1 MFKFKASYVALAA
14 VLTSSVVYADP
25 TSYTHSSGA
34 TVIDIEKPNA
44 AGVSHNLYRD
54 FNVGTNGTILNN
66 SGDDVS
72 HSTFG
77 NIARNNNLTAGSAS
91 VILNEVTSKN
101 ASSLKGFIE
110 VNGQKADVV
119 IANPN
124 GITCSGCSFVNT
136 NKAILTTGKVN
147 MTDDGAIGS
156 YTVTGGTLTIGEN
169 GMNAANGYAVLL
181 ADAIK
186 INGKVQANNA
196 LVSAGNF
203 TMDNSS
209 GSVTSAGKKAT
220 LIQMTVN
227 PQYSID
233 VSSLGGI
240 EANSISMV
248 GNNIGFGVR
257 NKGSIISNG
266 TLMLTSNGNL
276 LNKGS
281 ITGKGLLS
289 QVSTVTGI
297 TNDGSIA
304 GAYYLMLSSGDYIVN
319 TGSLS
324 GGQLIATANGNIT
337 NGDSGTMTGT
347 SGLSLTSGGKIRN
360 EEKASLLSNNQIAA
374 TAIGDFLNEGKI
386 SAKHT
391 SLTFVGDSF
400 KNTGNINSTG
410 QTTIQSL
417 TQDGTAN
424 TGEIYNLGNI
434 TGENINLQ
442 TNGTLAQSSSGR
454 IEATNAITA
463 HSYWLNQNGYMNA
476 ADITTDHGVVNNYGN
491 ITAKNISITTYSDI
505 TNEGQISSTGD
516 LTLNT
521 KNKGAI
527 YNYSTLSAG
536 GNMTLT
542 ATKVVNGGKSCG
554 ILGLAKCG
562 VGTLTAD
569 KLVLN
574 SSQKYVSDMGGKQ
587 YFKSTEVNTVKPRA
601 SFFARLGLEGPTL
614 ELIVATFW
622 TARQHVRGVYRQVI
636 VALLAD
642 QVAQTDHFAAVVHA
656 VMIQILKDFPP
667 LELGFVGDIS
677 QLLPQALFDH
687 PHKHAVALVF
697 VTLFVAAGKL
707 LEVAFDRRNHRLDLA
722 LRQIAGADDFFPR
735 LRHQRVDIALSM
747 AEPFAERGD
756 QFTVILSNLVHHFA
770 SGGVNVF

>member
-54 FNVGTNGTILNN
+54 FNVGANGTILNN
-66 SGDDVS
+66 SGDDLS

-77 NIARNNNLTAGSAS
+77 NIARNNNLTDGSAS

-417 TQDGTAN
+417 TQDGSAN

-587 YFKSTEVNTVKPRA
+587 YFKSTEVNTVK
-601 SFFARLGLEGPTL
+601 
-614 ELIVATFW
+614 
-622 TARQHVRGVYRQVI
+622 
-636 VALLAD
+636 
-642 QVAQTDHFAAVVHA
+642 
-656 VMIQILKDFPP
+656 
-667 LELGFVGDIS
+667 
-677 QLLPQALFDH
+677 
-687 PHKHAVALVF
+687 
-697 VTLFVAAGKL
+697 
-707 LEVAFDRRNHRLDLA
+707 
-722 LRQIAGADDFFPR
+722 
-735 LRHQRVDIALSM
+735 
-747 AEPFAERGD
+747 
-756 QFTVILSNLVHHFA
+756 
-770 SGGVNVF
+770 

>member
-1 MFKFKASYVALAA
+1 
-14 VLTSSVVYADP
+14 SSVVYADP

-54 FNVGTNGTILNN
+54 FNVGANGTILNN

-77 NIARNNNLTAGSAS
+77 NIARNNNLTDGSAS

-417 TQDGTAN
+417 TQDGSAN

-587 YFKSTEVNTVKPRA
+587 YFKSTEVNTVK
-601 SFFARLGLEGPTL
+601 
-614 ELIVATFW
+614 
-622 TARQHVRGVYRQVI
+622 
-636 VALLAD
+636 
-642 QVAQTDHFAAVVHA
+642 
-656 VMIQILKDFPP
+656 
-667 LELGFVGDIS
+667 
-677 QLLPQALFDH
+677 
-687 PHKHAVALVF
+687 
-697 VTLFVAAGKL
+697 
-707 LEVAFDRRNHRLDLA
+707 
-722 LRQIAGADDFFPR
+722 
-735 LRHQRVDIALSM
+735 
-747 AEPFAERGD
+747 
-756 QFTVILSNLVHHFA
+756 
-770 SGGVNVF
+770 

>member
-14 VLTSSVVYADP
+14 VLTSSVVYAAP

-169 GMNAANGYAVLL
+169 GMNAANCYAVLL

-374 TAIGDFLNEGKI
+374 TAISDFLNEGKI

-417 TQDGTAN
+417 TQDGSAN

-587 YFKSTEVNTVKPRA
+587 YFKSTEVNTVK
-601 SFFARLGLEGPTL
+601 
-614 ELIVATFW
+614 
-622 TARQHVRGVYRQVI
+622 
-636 VALLAD
+636 
-642 QVAQTDHFAAVVHA
+642 
-656 VMIQILKDFPP
+656 
-667 LELGFVGDIS
+667 
-677 QLLPQALFDH
+677 
-687 PHKHAVALVF
+687 
-697 VTLFVAAGKL
+697 
-707 LEVAFDRRNHRLDLA
+707 
-722 LRQIAGADDFFPR
+722 
-735 LRHQRVDIALSM
+735 
-747 AEPFAERGD
+747 
-756 QFTVILSNLVHHFA
+756 
-770 SGGVNVF
+770 

>member
-54 FNVGTNGTILNN
+54 FNVGANGTILNN

-77 NIARNNNLTAGSAS
+77 NIARNNNLTDGSAS

-417 TQDGTAN
+417 TQDGSAN

-569 KLVLN
+569 KRVLN

-587 YFKSTEVNTVKPRA
+587 YFKSTEVNTVK
-601 SFFARLGLEGPTL
+601 
-614 ELIVATFW
+614 
-622 TARQHVRGVYRQVI
+622 
-636 VALLAD
+636 
-642 QVAQTDHFAAVVHA
+642 
-656 VMIQILKDFPP
+656 
-667 LELGFVGDIS
+667 
-677 QLLPQALFDH
+677 
-687 PHKHAVALVF
+687 
-697 VTLFVAAGKL
+697 
-707 LEVAFDRRNHRLDLA
+707 
-722 LRQIAGADDFFPR
+722 
-735 LRHQRVDIALSM
+735 
-747 AEPFAERGD
+747 
-756 QFTVILSNLVHHFA
+756 
-770 SGGVNVF
+770 

>member
-181 ADAIK
+181 ADAIN

-417 TQDGTAN
+417 KQDGSAN

-516 LTLNT
+516 LILNT

-587 YFKSTEVNTVKPRA
+587 YFKSTEVNTVK
-601 SFFARLGLEGPTL
+601 
-614 ELIVATFW
+614 
-622 TARQHVRGVYRQVI
+622 
-636 VALLAD
+636 
-642 QVAQTDHFAAVVHA
+642 
-656 VMIQILKDFPP
+656 
-667 LELGFVGDIS
+667 
-677 QLLPQALFDH
+677 
-687 PHKHAVALVF
+687 
-697 VTLFVAAGKL
+697 
-707 LEVAFDRRNHRLDLA
+707 
-722 LRQIAGADDFFPR
+722 
-735 LRHQRVDIALSM
+735 
-747 AEPFAERGD
+747 
-756 QFTVILSNLVHHFA
+756 
-770 SGGVNVF
+770 

>member
-54 FNVGTNGTILNN
+54 FNVGANGTILNN

-110 VNGQKADVV
+110 VNGQKADVI

-181 ADAIK
+181 ADAIN

-386 SAKHT
+386 SAKNT

-417 TQDGTAN
+417 KQDGSAN

-574 SSQKYVSDMGGKQ
+574 SSQKYVCDMGGKQ
-587 YFKSTEVNTVKPRA
+587 YFKSTEVNTVK
-601 SFFARLGLEGPTL
+601 
-614 ELIVATFW
+614 
-622 TARQHVRGVYRQVI
+622 
-636 VALLAD
+636 
-642 QVAQTDHFAAVVHA
+642 
-656 VMIQILKDFPP
+656 
-667 LELGFVGDIS
+667 
-677 QLLPQALFDH
+677 
-687 PHKHAVALVF
+687 
-697 VTLFVAAGKL
+697 
-707 LEVAFDRRNHRLDLA
+707 
-722 LRQIAGADDFFPR
+722 
-735 LRHQRVDIALSM
+735 
-747 AEPFAERGD
+747 
-756 QFTVILSNLVHHFA
+756 
-770 SGGVNVF
+770 

>member
-14 VLTSSVVYADP
+14 VLTSSVVYAAP

-54 FNVGTNGTILNN
+54 FNVGANGTILNN

-347 SGLSLTSGGKIRN
+347 SGLSLTSSGKIRN

-417 TQDGTAN
+417 TQDGSAN

-587 YFKSTEVNTVKPRA
+587 YFKSTEVNTVK
-601 SFFARLGLEGPTL
+601 
-614 ELIVATFW
+614 
-622 TARQHVRGVYRQVI
+622 
-636 VALLAD
+636 
-642 QVAQTDHFAAVVHA
+642 
-656 VMIQILKDFPP
+656 
-667 LELGFVGDIS
+667 
-677 QLLPQALFDH
+677 
-687 PHKHAVALVF
+687 
-697 VTLFVAAGKL
+697 
-707 LEVAFDRRNHRLDLA
+707 
-722 LRQIAGADDFFPR
+722 
-735 LRHQRVDIALSM
+735 
-747 AEPFAERGD
+747 
-756 QFTVILSNLVHHFA
+756 
-770 SGGVNVF
+770 

>member
-54 FNVGTNGTILNN
+54 FNVGANGTILNN

-101 ASSLKGFIE
+101 ASSLKG
-110 VNGQKADVV
+110 
-119 IANPN
+119 
-124 GITCSGCSFVNT
+124 
-136 NKAILTTGKVN
+136 
-147 MTDDGAIGS
+147 

-181 ADAIK
+181 ADAIN

-257 NKGSIISNG
+257 NKGSIVANSS
-266 TLMLTSNGNL
+266 LQLTSNGNL
-276 LNKGS
+276 LNKGTIKS
-281 ITGKGLLS
+281 NGLLS
-289 QVSTVTGI
+289 QVATASGI

-360 EEKASLLSNNQIAA
+360 EEKASLLTNNQIAA

-386 SAKHT
+386 SAKNT
-391 SLTFVGDSF
+391 SLTFIGDSF

-417 TQDGTAN
+417 KQDGSAN

-463 HSYWLNQNGYMNA
+463 HSYWLNQNGYMKA

-505 TNEGQISSTGD
+505 TNEGQISSTDD

-587 YFKSTEVNTVKPRA
+587 YFKSTEVNTVK
-601 SFFARLGLEGPTL
+601 
-614 ELIVATFW
+614 
-622 TARQHVRGVYRQVI
+622 
-636 VALLAD
+636 
-642 QVAQTDHFAAVVHA
+642 
-656 VMIQILKDFPP
+656 
-667 LELGFVGDIS
+667 
-677 QLLPQALFDH
+677 
-687 PHKHAVALVF
+687 
-697 VTLFVAAGKL
+697 
-707 LEVAFDRRNHRLDLA
+707 
-722 LRQIAGADDFFPR
+722 
-735 LRHQRVDIALSM
+735 
-747 AEPFAERGD
+747 
-756 QFTVILSNLVHHFA
+756 
-770 SGGVNVF
+770 

>member
-54 FNVGTNGTILNN
+54 FNVGANGTILNN
-66 SGDDVS
+66 NGDDVS

-77 NIARNNNLTAGSAS
+77 NIARNNNLTDGSAS

-417 TQDGTAN
+417 TQDGSAN

-587 YFKSTEVNTVKPRA
+587 YFKSTEVNTVK
-601 SFFARLGLEGPTL
+601 
-614 ELIVATFW
+614 
-622 TARQHVRGVYRQVI
+622 
-636 VALLAD
+636 
-642 QVAQTDHFAAVVHA
+642 
-656 VMIQILKDFPP
+656 
-667 LELGFVGDIS
+667 
-677 QLLPQALFDH
+677 
-687 PHKHAVALVF
+687 
-697 VTLFVAAGKL
+697 
-707 LEVAFDRRNHRLDLA
+707 
-722 LRQIAGADDFFPR
+722 
-735 LRHQRVDIALSM
+735 
-747 AEPFAERGD
+747 
-756 QFTVILSNLVHHFA
+756 
-770 SGGVNVF
+770 

>member
-54 FNVGTNGTILNN
+54 FNVGANGTILNN

-77 NIARNNNLTAGSAS
+77 NIARNNNLTDGSAS

-281 ITGKGLLS
+281 ITDKGLLS

-417 TQDGTAN
+417 TQDGSAN

-587 YFKSTEVNTVKPRA
+587 YFRSTEVNTVK
-601 SFFARLGLEGPTL
+601 
-614 ELIVATFW
+614 
-622 TARQHVRGVYRQVI
+622 
-636 VALLAD
+636 
-642 QVAQTDHFAAVVHA
+642 
-656 VMIQILKDFPP
+656 
-667 LELGFVGDIS
+667 
-677 QLLPQALFDH
+677 
-687 PHKHAVALVF
+687 
-697 VTLFVAAGKL
+697 
-707 LEVAFDRRNHRLDLA
+707 
-722 LRQIAGADDFFPR
+722 
-735 LRHQRVDIALSM
+735 
-747 AEPFAERGD
+747 
-756 QFTVILSNLVHHFA
+756 
-770 SGGVNVF
+770 

>member
-34 TVIDIEKPNA
+34 TVIDIEKPNS
-44 AGVSHNLYRD
+44 AGVSHNMYRD

-147 MTDDGAIGS
+147 MTDEGAIGS

-169 GMNAANGYAVLL
+169 GMNAANSYAVLL
-181 ADAIK
+181 ADAIN
-186 INGKVQANNA
+186 INGKVQASNA

-203 TMDNSS
+203 TMDNST
-209 GSVTSAGKKAT
+209 GSVTSAGKQAS

-257 NKGSIISNG
+257 NKGSIVANS
-266 TLMLTSNGNL
+266 TLQLSSNGNL
-276 LNKGS
+276 LNKGTIKS
-281 ITGKGLLS
+281 NGLLNNI
-289 QVSTVTGI
+289 STATGI
-297 TNDGSIA
+297 TNEGTLS
-304 GAYYLMLSSGDYIVN
+304 GAYYLMLSTQGYIVN
-319 TGSLS
+319 TGTMS
-324 GGQLIATANGNIT
+324 GGQLIAAANSNIN
-337 NGDSGTMTGT
+337 NGDSGTMSGT
-347 SGLSLTSGGKIRN
+347 NGISLTSGTQIRN
-360 EEKASLLSNNQIAA
+360 EAKASMLSNNLISA
-374 TAIGDFLNEGKI
+374 TAMGDFLNEGKI
-386 SAKHT
+386 SAKNT

-417 TQDGTAN
+417 KQDGSAN

-442 TNGTLAQSSSGR
+442 TNGTLAQSSNGR
-454 IEATNAITA
+454 LEATNAITA
-463 HSYWLNQNGYMNA
+463 HSYWLNNSGVIKA
-476 ADITTDHGVVNNYGN
+476 SDITTDHGVASNYGN
-491 ITAKNISITTYSDI
+491 INAKNISITTYSDI

-521 KNKGAI
+521 QNKGVI
-527 YNYSTLSAG
+527 YNYSTLSASD
-536 GNMTLT
+536 NMTLT

-569 KLVLN
+569 KLMLN

-587 YFKSTEVNTVKPRA
+587 YFKSTEVNTVK
-601 SFFARLGLEGPTL
+601 
-614 ELIVATFW
+614 
-622 TARQHVRGVYRQVI
+622 
-636 VALLAD
+636 
-642 QVAQTDHFAAVVHA
+642 
-656 VMIQILKDFPP
+656 
-667 LELGFVGDIS
+667 
-677 QLLPQALFDH
+677 
-687 PHKHAVALVF
+687 
-697 VTLFVAAGKL
+697 
-707 LEVAFDRRNHRLDLA
+707 
-722 LRQIAGADDFFPR
+722 
-735 LRHQRVDIALSM
+735 
-747 AEPFAERGD
+747 
-756 QFTVILSNLVHHFA
+756 
-770 SGGVNVF
+770 

>member
-266 TLMLTSNGNL
+266 TLMLTSNGSL

-400 KNTGNINSTG
+400 KNIGNINSTG

-417 TQDGTAN
+417 TQDGSAN

-587 YFKSTEVNTVKPRA
+587 YFKSTEVNTVK
-601 SFFARLGLEGPTL
+601 
-614 ELIVATFW
+614 
-622 TARQHVRGVYRQVI
+622 
-636 VALLAD
+636 
-642 QVAQTDHFAAVVHA
+642 
-656 VMIQILKDFPP
+656 
-667 LELGFVGDIS
+667 
-677 QLLPQALFDH
+677 
-687 PHKHAVALVF
+687 
-697 VTLFVAAGKL
+697 
-707 LEVAFDRRNHRLDLA
+707 
-722 LRQIAGADDFFPR
+722 
-735 LRHQRVDIALSM
+735 
-747 AEPFAERGD
+747 
-756 QFTVILSNLVHHFA
+756 
-770 SGGVNVF
+770 

>member
-1 MFKFKASYVALAA
+1 FKFKASYVALAA
-14 VLTSSVVYADP
+14 VLTSSVVYAAP

-417 TQDGTAN
+417 TQDGSAN

-587 YFKSTEVNTVKPRA
+587 YFKSTEVNTVK
-601 SFFARLGLEGPTL
+601 
-614 ELIVATFW
+614 
-622 TARQHVRGVYRQVI
+622 
-636 VALLAD
+636 
-642 QVAQTDHFAAVVHA
+642 
-656 VMIQILKDFPP
+656 
-667 LELGFVGDIS
+667 
-677 QLLPQALFDH
+677 
-687 PHKHAVALVF
+687 
-697 VTLFVAAGKL
+697 
-707 LEVAFDRRNHRLDLA
+707 
-722 LRQIAGADDFFPR
+722 
-735 LRHQRVDIALSM
+735 
-747 AEPFAERGD
+747 
-756 QFTVILSNLVHHFA
+756 
-770 SGGVNVF
+770 

>member
-54 FNVGTNGTILNN
+54 FNVGANGTILNN

-77 NIARNNNLTAGSAS
+77 NIARNNNLTDGSAS

-248 GNNIGFGVR
+248 GNNIGFCVR

-417 TQDGTAN
+417 TQDGSAN

-454 IEATNAITA
+454 IEATDAITA

-587 YFKSTEVNTVKPRA
+587 YFKSTEVNTVK
-601 SFFARLGLEGPTL
+601 
-614 ELIVATFW
+614 
-622 TARQHVRGVYRQVI
+622 
-636 VALLAD
+636 
-642 QVAQTDHFAAVVHA
+642 
-656 VMIQILKDFPP
+656 
-667 LELGFVGDIS
+667 
-677 QLLPQALFDH
+677 
-687 PHKHAVALVF
+687 
-697 VTLFVAAGKL
+697 
-707 LEVAFDRRNHRLDLA
+707 
-722 LRQIAGADDFFPR
+722 
-735 LRHQRVDIALSM
+735 
-747 AEPFAERGD
+747 
-756 QFTVILSNLVHHFA
+756 
-770 SGGVNVF
+770 

>member
-1 MFKFKASYVALAA
+1 
-14 VLTSSVVYADP
+14 YADP

-77 NIARNNNLTAGSAS
+77 NIARNNNLTDGSAS

-417 TQDGTAN
+417 TQDGSAN

-587 YFKSTEVNTVKPRA
+587 YFKSTEVNTVK
-601 SFFARLGLEGPTL
+601 
-614 ELIVATFW
+614 
-622 TARQHVRGVYRQVI
+622 
-636 VALLAD
+636 
-642 QVAQTDHFAAVVHA
+642 
-656 VMIQILKDFPP
+656 
-667 LELGFVGDIS
+667 
-677 QLLPQALFDH
+677 
-687 PHKHAVALVF
+687 
-697 VTLFVAAGKL
+697 
-707 LEVAFDRRNHRLDLA
+707 
-722 LRQIAGADDFFPR
+722 
-735 LRHQRVDIALSM
+735 
-747 AEPFAERGD
+747 
-756 QFTVILSNLVHHFA
+756 
-770 SGGVNVF
+770 

>member
-54 FNVGTNGTILNN
+54 FNVGANGTILNN

-386 SAKHT
+386 SAKYT

-417 TQDGTAN
+417 TQDGSAN

-587 YFKSTEVNTVKPRA
+587 YFKSTEVNTVK
-601 SFFARLGLEGPTL
+601 
-614 ELIVATFW
+614 
-622 TARQHVRGVYRQVI
+622 
-636 VALLAD
+636 
-642 QVAQTDHFAAVVHA
+642 
-656 VMIQILKDFPP
+656 
-667 LELGFVGDIS
+667 
-677 QLLPQALFDH
+677 
-687 PHKHAVALVF
+687 
-697 VTLFVAAGKL
+697 
-707 LEVAFDRRNHRLDLA
+707 
-722 LRQIAGADDFFPR
+722 
-735 LRHQRVDIALSM
+735 
-747 AEPFAERGD
+747 
-756 QFTVILSNLVHHFA
+756 
-770 SGGVNVF
+770 

>member
-248 GNNIGFGVR
+248 GTNIGFGVR

-417 TQDGTAN
+417 KQDGSAN

-587 YFKSTEVNTVKPRA
+587 YFKSTEVNTVK
-601 SFFARLGLEGPTL
+601 
-614 ELIVATFW
+614 
-622 TARQHVRGVYRQVI
+622 
-636 VALLAD
+636 
-642 QVAQTDHFAAVVHA
+642 
-656 VMIQILKDFPP
+656 
-667 LELGFVGDIS
+667 
-677 QLLPQALFDH
+677 
-687 PHKHAVALVF
+687 
-697 VTLFVAAGKL
+697 
-707 LEVAFDRRNHRLDLA
+707 
-722 LRQIAGADDFFPR
+722 
-735 LRHQRVDIALSM
+735 
-747 AEPFAERGD
+747 
-756 QFTVILSNLVHHFA
+756 
-770 SGGVNVF
+770 

>member
-54 FNVGTNGTILNN
+54 FNVGANGTILNN

-77 NIARNNNLTAGSAS
+77 NIARNNNLTDGSAS

-209 GSVTSAGKKAT
+209 GSVTSAGKKAN

-417 TQDGTAN
+417 KQDGSAN

-587 YFKSTEVNTVKPRA
+587 YFKSTEVNTVK
-601 SFFARLGLEGPTL
+601 
-614 ELIVATFW
+614 
-622 TARQHVRGVYRQVI
+622 
-636 VALLAD
+636 
-642 QVAQTDHFAAVVHA
+642 
-656 VMIQILKDFPP
+656 
-667 LELGFVGDIS
+667 
-677 QLLPQALFDH
+677 
-687 PHKHAVALVF
+687 
-697 VTLFVAAGKL
+697 
-707 LEVAFDRRNHRLDLA
+707 
-722 LRQIAGADDFFPR
+722 
-735 LRHQRVDIALSM
+735 
-747 AEPFAERGD
+747 
-756 QFTVILSNLVHHFA
+756 
-770 SGGVNVF
+770 

>member
-54 FNVGTNGTILNN
+54 FNVGANGTILNN

-417 TQDGTAN
+417 TQDGSAN

-454 IEATNAITA
+454 FEATNAITA

-527 YNYSTLSAG
+527 YNYSILSAG

-587 YFKSTEVNTVKPRA
+587 YFKSTEVNTVK
-601 SFFARLGLEGPTL
+601 
-614 ELIVATFW
+614 
-622 TARQHVRGVYRQVI
+622 
-636 VALLAD
+636 
-642 QVAQTDHFAAVVHA
+642 
-656 VMIQILKDFPP
+656 
-667 LELGFVGDIS
+667 
-677 QLLPQALFDH
+677 
-687 PHKHAVALVF
+687 
-697 VTLFVAAGKL
+697 
-707 LEVAFDRRNHRLDLA
+707 
-722 LRQIAGADDFFPR
+722 
-735 LRHQRVDIALSM
+735 
-747 AEPFAERGD
+747 
-756 QFTVILSNLVHHFA
+756 
-770 SGGVNVF
+770 

>member
-77 NIARNNNLTAGSAS
+77 NIARNNNLTDGSAS

-417 TQDGTAN
+417 TQDGSAN

-491 ITAKNISITTYSDI
+491 ITAKNILITTYSDI

-587 YFKSTEVNTVKPRA
+587 YFKSTEVNTVK
-601 SFFARLGLEGPTL
+601 
-614 ELIVATFW
+614 
-622 TARQHVRGVYRQVI
+622 
-636 VALLAD
+636 
-642 QVAQTDHFAAVVHA
+642 
-656 VMIQILKDFPP
+656 
-667 LELGFVGDIS
+667 
-677 QLLPQALFDH
+677 
-687 PHKHAVALVF
+687 
-697 VTLFVAAGKL
+697 
-707 LEVAFDRRNHRLDLA
+707 
-722 LRQIAGADDFFPR
+722 
-735 LRHQRVDIALSM
+735 
-747 AEPFAERGD
+747 
-756 QFTVILSNLVHHFA
+756 
-770 SGGVNVF
+770 

>member
-77 NIARNNNLTAGSAS
+77 NIARNNNLTDGSAS

-186 INGKVQANNA
+186 INGKVQANNT

-417 TQDGTAN
+417 TQDGSAN

-587 YFKSTEVNTVKPRA
+587 YFKSTEVNTVK
-601 SFFARLGLEGPTL
+601 
-614 ELIVATFW
+614 
-622 TARQHVRGVYRQVI
+622 
-636 VALLAD
+636 
-642 QVAQTDHFAAVVHA
+642 
-656 VMIQILKDFPP
+656 
-667 LELGFVGDIS
+667 
-677 QLLPQALFDH
+677 
-687 PHKHAVALVF
+687 
-697 VTLFVAAGKL
+697 
-707 LEVAFDRRNHRLDLA
+707 
-722 LRQIAGADDFFPR
+722 
-735 LRHQRVDIALSM
+735 
-747 AEPFAERGD
+747 
-756 QFTVILSNLVHHFA
+756 
-770 SGGVNVF
+770 

>member
-374 TAIGDFLNEGKI
+374 TAIGDFLNEVKI

-417 TQDGTAN
+417 TQDGSAN

-587 YFKSTEVNTVKPRA
+587 YFKSTEVNTVK
-601 SFFARLGLEGPTL
+601 
-614 ELIVATFW
+614 
-622 TARQHVRGVYRQVI
+622 
-636 VALLAD
+636 
-642 QVAQTDHFAAVVHA
+642 
-656 VMIQILKDFPP
+656 
-667 LELGFVGDIS
+667 
-677 QLLPQALFDH
+677 
-687 PHKHAVALVF
+687 
-697 VTLFVAAGKL
+697 
-707 LEVAFDRRNHRLDLA
+707 
-722 LRQIAGADDFFPR
+722 
-735 LRHQRVDIALSM
+735 
-747 AEPFAERGD
+747 
-756 QFTVILSNLVHHFA
+756 
-770 SGGVNVF
+770 

>member
-44 AGVSHNLYRD
+44 AGVSNNLYRD
-54 FNVGTNGTILNN
+54 FIVGANGTILNN
-66 SGDDVS
+66 SGYDVS
-72 HSTFG
+72 NSTFG
-77 NIARNNNLTAGSAS
+77 NISRNINLTAGSAS

-119 IANPN
+119 IANPT

-386 SAKHT
+386 SAKNT

-417 TQDGTAN
+417 KQDGSAN

-454 IEATNAITA
+454 IEATNTITA
-463 HSYWLNQNGYMNA
+463 HSYWLNQNGYMKA

-505 TNEGQISSTGD
+505 TNEGQISSTDD

-587 YFKSTEVNTVKPRA
+587 YFKSTEVNTVK
-601 SFFARLGLEGPTL
+601 
-614 ELIVATFW
+614 
-622 TARQHVRGVYRQVI
+622 
-636 VALLAD
+636 
-642 QVAQTDHFAAVVHA
+642 
-656 VMIQILKDFPP
+656 
-667 LELGFVGDIS
+667 
-677 QLLPQALFDH
+677 
-687 PHKHAVALVF
+687 
-697 VTLFVAAGKL
+697 
-707 LEVAFDRRNHRLDLA
+707 
-722 LRQIAGADDFFPR
+722 
-735 LRHQRVDIALSM
+735 
-747 AEPFAERGD
+747 
-756 QFTVILSNLVHHFA
+756 
-770 SGGVNVF
+770 

>member
-1 MFKFKASYVALAA
+1 VALAA

-77 NIARNNNLTAGSAS
+77 NIARNNNLTDGSAS

-417 TQDGTAN
+417 TQDGSAN

-587 YFKSTEVNTVKPRA
+587 YFKSTEVNTVK
-601 SFFARLGLEGPTL
+601 
-614 ELIVATFW
+614 
-622 TARQHVRGVYRQVI
+622 
-636 VALLAD
+636 
-642 QVAQTDHFAAVVHA
+642 
-656 VMIQILKDFPP
+656 
-667 LELGFVGDIS
+667 
-677 QLLPQALFDH
+677 
-687 PHKHAVALVF
+687 
-697 VTLFVAAGKL
+697 
-707 LEVAFDRRNHRLDLA
+707 
-722 LRQIAGADDFFPR
+722 
-735 LRHQRVDIALSM
+735 
-747 AEPFAERGD
+747 
-756 QFTVILSNLVHHFA
+756 
-770 SGGVNVF
+770 

>member
-1 MFKFKASYVALAA
+1 YVALAA

-54 FNVGTNGTILNN
+54 FNVGANGTILNN

-77 NIARNNNLTAGSAS
+77 NIARNNNLTDGSAS

-417 TQDGTAN
+417 TQDGSAN

-587 YFKSTEVNTVKPRA
+587 YFKSTEVNTVK
-601 SFFARLGLEGPTL
+601 
-614 ELIVATFW
+614 
-622 TARQHVRGVYRQVI
+622 
-636 VALLAD
+636 
-642 QVAQTDHFAAVVHA
+642 
-656 VMIQILKDFPP
+656 
-667 LELGFVGDIS
+667 
-677 QLLPQALFDH
+677 
-687 PHKHAVALVF
+687 
-697 VTLFVAAGKL
+697 
-707 LEVAFDRRNHRLDLA
+707 
-722 LRQIAGADDFFPR
+722 
-735 LRHQRVDIALSM
+735 
-747 AEPFAERGD
+747 
-756 QFTVILSNLVHHFA
+756 
-770 SGGVNVF
+770 

>member
-281 ITGKGLLS
+281 ITLKG
-289 QVSTVTGI
+289 
-297 TNDGSIA
+297 
-304 GAYYLMLSSGDYIVN
+304 
-319 TGSLS
+319 
-324 GGQLIATANGNIT
+324 
-337 NGDSGTMTGT
+337 
-347 SGLSLTSGGKIRN
+347 
-360 EEKASLLSNNQIAA
+360 
-374 TAIGDFLNEGKI
+374 
-386 SAKHT
+386 
-391 SLTFVGDSF
+391 
-400 KNTGNINSTG
+400 
-410 QTTIQSL
+410 
-417 TQDGTAN
+417 
-424 TGEIYNLGNI
+424 
-434 TGENINLQ
+434 
-442 TNGTLAQSSSGR
+442 
-454 IEATNAITA
+454 
-463 HSYWLNQNGYMNA
+463 
-476 ADITTDHGVVNNYGN
+476 
-491 ITAKNISITTYSDI
+491 
-505 TNEGQISSTGD
+505 
-516 LTLNT
+516 
-521 KNKGAI
+521 
-527 YNYSTLSAG
+527 
-536 GNMTLT
+536 
-542 ATKVVNGGKSCG
+542 
-554 ILGLAKCG
+554 
-562 VGTLTAD
+562 
-569 KLVLN
+569 
-574 SSQKYVSDMGGKQ
+574 
-587 YFKSTEVNTVKPRA
+587 
-601 SFFARLGLEGPTL
+601 
-614 ELIVATFW
+614 
-622 TARQHVRGVYRQVI
+622 
-636 VALLAD
+636 
-642 QVAQTDHFAAVVHA
+642 
-656 VMIQILKDFPP
+656 
-667 LELGFVGDIS
+667 
-677 QLLPQALFDH
+677 
-687 PHKHAVALVF
+687 
-697 VTLFVAAGKL
+697 
-707 LEVAFDRRNHRLDLA
+707 
-722 LRQIAGADDFFPR
+722 
-735 LRHQRVDIALSM
+735 
-747 AEPFAERGD
+747 
-756 QFTVILSNLVHHFA
+756 
-770 SGGVNVF
+770 

>member
-25 TSYTHSSGA
+25 ISYTHSSGA

-54 FNVGTNGTILNN
+54 FNVGANGTILNN

-77 NIARNNNLTAGSAS
+77 NIARNNNLTDGSAS

-417 TQDGTAN
+417 TQDGSAN

-587 YFKSTEVNTVKPRA
+587 YFKSTEVNTVK
-601 SFFARLGLEGPTL
+601 
-614 ELIVATFW
+614 
-622 TARQHVRGVYRQVI
+622 
-636 VALLAD
+636 
-642 QVAQTDHFAAVVHA
+642 
-656 VMIQILKDFPP
+656 
-667 LELGFVGDIS
+667 
-677 QLLPQALFDH
+677 
-687 PHKHAVALVF
+687 
-697 VTLFVAAGKL
+697 
-707 LEVAFDRRNHRLDLA
+707 
-722 LRQIAGADDFFPR
+722 
-735 LRHQRVDIALSM
+735 
-747 AEPFAERGD
+747 
-756 QFTVILSNLVHHFA
+756 
-770 SGGVNVF
+770 

>member
-54 FNVGTNGTILNN
+54 FNVGTNGTVLNN
-66 SGDDVS
+66 SGEDVS
-72 HSTFG
+72 HGTLG

-147 MTDDGAIGS
+147 MTSDGAIGS

-169 GMNAANGYAVLL
+169 GMNADNSYAVLL

-203 TMDNSS
+203 TMDNST
-209 GSVTSAGKKAT
+209 GSVTSAGKQAT

-257 NKGSIISNG
+257 NKGSIVANS
-266 TLMLTSNGNL
+266 TLQLTSNGDL
-276 LNKGS
+276 QNKGT
-281 ITGKGLLS
+281 IKGNGLLS
-289 QVSTVTGI
+289 TISTASGVTNEG
-297 TNDGSIA
+297 TLS
-304 GAYYLMLSSGDYIVN
+304 GAYYLMLSTQGYIVN
-319 TGSLS
+319 VGTMT
-324 GGQLIATANGNIT
+324 GGQLIASASRNIN

-347 SGLSLTSGGKIRN
+347 NGLSLTSGTQIRN
-360 EEKASLLSNNQIAA
+360 EAKASMLSNNQISA
-374 TAIGDFLNEGKI
+374 TAMGDFLNEGKI
-386 SAKHT
+386 SAKNT
-391 SLTFVGDSF
+391 TLSFVGDSF
-400 KNTGNINSTG
+400 KNTGNITSTSK
-410 QTTIQSL
+410 TTVQSL
-417 TQDGTAN
+417 KQDGSAN

-442 TNGTLAQSSSGR
+442 TNGTLAQSSNGR

-463 HSYWLNQNGYMNA
+463 HSYWLNQNGDMKA
-476 ADITTDHGVVNNYGN
+476 TDITTDHGVVSNYGN
-491 ITAKNISITTYSDI
+491 ITANNISITTTSDI
-505 TNEGQISSTGD
+505 TNEGQISSAGN

-521 KNKGAI
+521 QNKGVI

-536 GNMTLT
+536 DNMTLT

-554 ILGLAKCG
+554 IMGLAKCG

-587 YFKSTEVNTVKPRA
+587 YFKSTEVNTVK
-601 SFFARLGLEGPTL
+601 
-614 ELIVATFW
+614 
-622 TARQHVRGVYRQVI
+622 
-636 VALLAD
+636 
-642 QVAQTDHFAAVVHA
+642 
-656 VMIQILKDFPP
+656 
-667 LELGFVGDIS
+667 
-677 QLLPQALFDH
+677 
-687 PHKHAVALVF
+687 
-697 VTLFVAAGKL
+697 
-707 LEVAFDRRNHRLDLA
+707 
-722 LRQIAGADDFFPR
+722 
-735 LRHQRVDIALSM
+735 
-747 AEPFAERGD
+747 
-756 QFTVILSNLVHHFA
+756 
-770 SGGVNVF
+770 

>member
-54 FNVGTNGTILNN
+54 FNVGANGTILNN

-77 NIARNNNLTAGSAS
+77 NIARNNNLTDGSAS

-147 MTDDGAIGS
+147 MTDDGAIGR

-304 GAYYLMLSSGDYIVN
+304 GAYYLRLSSGDYIVN

-417 TQDGTAN
+417 TQDGSAN

-587 YFKSTEVNTVKPRA
+587 YFKSTEVNTVK
-601 SFFARLGLEGPTL
+601 
-614 ELIVATFW
+614 
-622 TARQHVRGVYRQVI
+622 
-636 VALLAD
+636 
-642 QVAQTDHFAAVVHA
+642 
-656 VMIQILKDFPP
+656 
-667 LELGFVGDIS
+667 
-677 QLLPQALFDH
+677 
-687 PHKHAVALVF
+687 
-697 VTLFVAAGKL
+697 
-707 LEVAFDRRNHRLDLA
+707 
-722 LRQIAGADDFFPR
+722 
-735 LRHQRVDIALSM
+735 
-747 AEPFAERGD
+747 
-756 QFTVILSNLVHHFA
+756 
-770 SGGVNVF
+770 

>member
-14 VLTSSVVYADP
+14 VLTSSVVYAAP

-417 TQDGTAN
+417 KQDGSAN

-574 SSQKYVSDMGGKQ
+574 SSQKYVSDMGRKQ
-587 YFKSTEVNTVKPRA
+587 YFKSTEVNTVK
-601 SFFARLGLEGPTL
+601 
-614 ELIVATFW
+614 
-622 TARQHVRGVYRQVI
+622 
-636 VALLAD
+636 
-642 QVAQTDHFAAVVHA
+642 
-656 VMIQILKDFPP
+656 
-667 LELGFVGDIS
+667 
-677 QLLPQALFDH
+677 
-687 PHKHAVALVF
+687 
-697 VTLFVAAGKL
+697 
-707 LEVAFDRRNHRLDLA
+707 
-722 LRQIAGADDFFPR
+722 
-735 LRHQRVDIALSM
+735 
-747 AEPFAERGD
+747 
-756 QFTVILSNLVHHFA
+756 
-770 SGGVNVF
+770 

>member
-1 MFKFKASYVALAA
+1 MFKLKASYVALAA

-417 TQDGTAN
+417 TQDGSAN

-516 LTLNT
+516 LTLNI

-587 YFKSTEVNTVKPRA
+587 YFKSTEVNTVK
-601 SFFARLGLEGPTL
+601 
-614 ELIVATFW
+614 
-622 TARQHVRGVYRQVI
+622 
-636 VALLAD
+636 
-642 QVAQTDHFAAVVHA
+642 
-656 VMIQILKDFPP
+656 
-667 LELGFVGDIS
+667 
-677 QLLPQALFDH
+677 
-687 PHKHAVALVF
+687 
-697 VTLFVAAGKL
+697 
-707 LEVAFDRRNHRLDLA
+707 
-722 LRQIAGADDFFPR
+722 
-735 LRHQRVDIALSM
+735 
-747 AEPFAERGD
+747 
-756 QFTVILSNLVHHFA
+756 
-770 SGGVNVF
+770 

>member
-34 TVIDIEKPNA
+34 TIIDIEKPNA

-54 FNVGTNGTILNN
+54 FNVGANGTILNN

-77 NIARNNNLTAGSAS
+77 NIARNNNLTDGSAS

-248 GNNIGFGVR
+248 GNKIGFGVR

-417 TQDGTAN
+417 TQDGSAN

-587 YFKSTEVNTVKPRA
+587 YFKSTEVNTVK
-601 SFFARLGLEGPTL
+601 
-614 ELIVATFW
+614 
-622 TARQHVRGVYRQVI
+622 
-636 VALLAD
+636 
-642 QVAQTDHFAAVVHA
+642 
-656 VMIQILKDFPP
+656 
-667 LELGFVGDIS
+667 
-677 QLLPQALFDH
+677 
-687 PHKHAVALVF
+687 
-697 VTLFVAAGKL
+697 
-707 LEVAFDRRNHRLDLA
+707 
-722 LRQIAGADDFFPR
+722 
-735 LRHQRVDIALSM
+735 
-747 AEPFAERGD
+747 
-756 QFTVILSNLVHHFA
+756 
-770 SGGVNVF
+770 

>member
-54 FNVGTNGTILNN
+54 FNVGANGTILNN

-77 NIARNNNLTAGSAS
+77 NIARNNNLTDGSAS

-209 GSVTSAGKKAT
+209 GSVTSAGKKAS

-417 TQDGTAN
+417 TQDGSAN

-587 YFKSTEVNTVKPRA
+587 YFKSTEVNTVK
-601 SFFARLGLEGPTL
+601 
-614 ELIVATFW
+614 
-622 TARQHVRGVYRQVI
+622 
-636 VALLAD
+636 
-642 QVAQTDHFAAVVHA
+642 
-656 VMIQILKDFPP
+656 
-667 LELGFVGDIS
+667 
-677 QLLPQALFDH
+677 
-687 PHKHAVALVF
+687 
-697 VTLFVAAGKL
+697 
-707 LEVAFDRRNHRLDLA
+707 
-722 LRQIAGADDFFPR
+722 
-735 LRHQRVDIALSM
+735 
-747 AEPFAERGD
+747 
-756 QFTVILSNLVHHFA
+756 
-770 SGGVNVF
+770 

>member
-25 TSYTHSSGA
+25 TSYTYSSGA

-417 TQDGTAN
+417 TQDGSAN

-587 YFKSTEVNTVKPRA
+587 YFKSTEVNTVK
-601 SFFARLGLEGPTL
+601 
-614 ELIVATFW
+614 
-622 TARQHVRGVYRQVI
+622 
-636 VALLAD
+636 
-642 QVAQTDHFAAVVHA
+642 
-656 VMIQILKDFPP
+656 
-667 LELGFVGDIS
+667 
-677 QLLPQALFDH
+677 
-687 PHKHAVALVF
+687 
-697 VTLFVAAGKL
+697 
-707 LEVAFDRRNHRLDLA
+707 
-722 LRQIAGADDFFPR
+722 
-735 LRHQRVDIALSM
+735 
-747 AEPFAERGD
+747 
-756 QFTVILSNLVHHFA
+756 
-770 SGGVNVF
+770 